1 MLFLLPH
8 KIEELNNA
16 YKNVDLKIVEKVR
29 VRSYCARLEK
39 EIELWNI
46 RALNVENMYQHIKWC
61 SVSID
66 SLEIQLFYVVLQV
79 SKYPLILLRWQ
90 E

>member
-39 EIELWNI
+39 EIEL
-46 RALNVENMYQHIKWC
+46 
-61 SVSID
+61 
-66 SLEIQLFYVVLQV
+66 
-79 SKYPLILLRWQ
+79 
-90 E
+90 